1 MKIKIASFLLISI
14 MTTQVY
20 ANSTLE
26 RLKVSFEYFQT
37 FSSLHSDSNK
47 ENEVLKNFFN
57 EQERLAKKIDK
68 FNEKILQAVTL
79 KYETLATSHKKALEI
94 LVKSKKIPDANE
106 LQKVSLTIFLQLA
119 DTIFL
124 TQETDFFTTE
134 YLQKI
139 VEKSLFIYELRK
151 VFNKKGVL
159 LFELRKTQENP
170 KRQKQ
175 LKTEIFKL
183 EKKLSSL
190 ENYRFFTDSF
200 FTKVK
205 NFTKKYW
212 IEEIGGIGII
222 LICYLLKDKAYRI
235 VQRAYKTYTDF
246 HDSNYHDEIQ
256 NPTTICIANNTVAG
270 DENPHNGQ
278 YLVFGENGKITLAS
292 KAPQSFTL
300 PEGWTKEKRTENG
313 FVLKTSDGSYLII
326 GKDAED
332 SGNYGYS
339 TDLTGQPNPAGNA
352 TMFKEI

>member
-94 LVKSKKIPDANE
+94 LIQSKKISDANE
-106 LQKVSLTIFLQLA
+106 LQKISLSIFLQLA
-119 DTIFL
+119 DAIFL
-124 TQETDFFTTE
+124 DQQKNFLATE

-151 VFNKKGVL
+151 QLNEKGL
-159 LFELRKTQENP
+159 LFELWETRKQ
-170 KRQKQ
+170 QKQ
-175 LKTEIFKL
+175 LKTKIFKL
-183 EKKLSSL
+183 EKELSSL
-190 ENYRFFTDSF
+190 ENYQFFTDNF
-200 FTKVK
+200 FAKVK

-212 IEEIGGIGII
+212 LEGVGII
-222 LICYLLKDKAYRI
+222 IICYLLKDKACWLKGFM
-235 VQRAYKTYTDF
+235 QHCYKTYTYLYNN
-246 HDSNYHDEIQ
+246 NYHYEIQ
-256 NPTTICIANNTVAG
+256 NPTVIRITNNIAAG
-270 DENPHNGQ
+270 DGNPHNGQ
-278 YLVFGENGKITLAS
+278 YLVFGENGKITLATDPS
-292 KAPQSFTL
+292 QSFEL
-300 PEGWTKEKRTENG
+300 PEGWTKEKRTENS

-339 TDLTGQPNPAGNA
+339 TDLTGRQNPAGNA
-352 TMFKEI
+352 TMFKEIYN